1 MMTQKLLTERILAYL
16 ILHKNNRSLELWL
29 EEGKAFFVS
38 IETSS
43 EIKDS
48 SVLESLYIHISMG
61 VLAAVLASCVHSS

>member
-29 EEGKAFFVS
+29 EEGKAFFVG

>member
-43 EIKDS
+43 ERKDS